1 MLAVSSENGYA
12 VGVEDVS
19 VSCTADPMKTIFLHD
34 ASVNYN
40 NQKGESHTNGTSCV
54 LSQVFP
60 TEFATRPVSQEIN
73 ELSTHVGEE
82 IETEDTD
89 AKDATVVQTTE
100 NFEEKKQTEDAS
112 AKELNSVLH
121 TEYVEEEEE
130 KLAEDNGAKEASAV
144 RSIGTVHENN
154 QGQATGSKE
163 VRAVHITELI
173 HEKGQTEESSAEKM
187 DTEFDADNAD
197 NRQTDGT
204 IKEEMY
210 EVQPTDNAEEKKQA
224 KETSANEK
232 NTVEEQKQDEGT
244 VGLEGNRQ
252 NAEIATIGSRL
263 NSARISVPLK
273 VLLAEASLES
283 KEKKPSTKE
292 RVLSFR
298 RRPSLK
304 DDTSSAKP
312 GFAGSNDQYWNS
324 PARLHHNN
332 NVDKRSK
339 VRKQPW
345 MPFICC
351 HSVH

>member
-1 MLAVSSENGYA
+1 MLAASSENGYA

-34 ASVNYN
+34 ASVNHN
-40 NQKGESHTNGTSCV
+40 NQEGESHTNGTSCV

-73 ELSTHVGEE
+73 ELSIHVGEE

-121 TEYVEEEEE
+121 TEYVEEE
-130 KLAEDNGAKEASAV
+130 KLAEDNGAKEARAV

-173 HEKGQTEESSAEKM
+173 HGKGQTEESSAEKM

>member
-1 MLAVSSENGYA
+1 
-12 VGVEDVS
+12 
-19 VSCTADPMKTIFLHD
+19 
-34 ASVNYN
+34 
-40 NQKGESHTNGTSCV
+40 
-54 LSQVFP
+54 
-60 TEFATRPVSQEIN
+60 
-73 ELSTHVGEE
+73 
-82 IETEDTD
+82 
-89 AKDATVVQTTE
+89 
-100 NFEEKKQTEDAS
+100 
-112 AKELNSVLH
+112 
-121 TEYVEEEEE
+121 
-130 KLAEDNGAKEASAV
+130 
-144 RSIGTVHENN
+144 
-154 QGQATGSKE
+154 
-163 VRAVHITELI
+163 
-173 HEKGQTEESSAEKM
+173 
-187 DTEFDADNAD
+187 
-197 NRQTDGT
+197 
-204 IKEEMY
+204 MY
-210 EVQPTDNAEEKKQA
+210 EVQPTNNTEEKKQA
-224 KETSANEK
+224 KETRANEK

-244 VGLEGNRQ
+244 VALEGNRQ

-312 GFAGSNDQYWNS
+312 GFAGSDDQYWNS
-324 PARLHHNN
+324 PARLRHND